1 VKQSPAFRSLA
12 VLTLLPFAAL
22 KAAEATAAPPNI
34 IVILTDDHGWADLG
48 ANGVDRHIR
57 TPNLDQLAADGVR
70 FTRTK
75 SNELR
80 GPTPHPRM
88 NLGISPIIAL
98 LLAPLAT
105 LHAADLKIAGV
116 FTDHTVLQ
124 REQPLPVWGLA
135 APNDEITVKFASQSK
150 SAKADANGK
159 WLVKLDPLTASAQG
173 RDLIVTAGDEET
185 RITDVLVGDVWLCS
199 GQSNM
204 HFQMKSVDKAPQEIA
219 AANHPTVRFFTVKQ
233 QFGQQASDDTAGVW
247 KPVSP
252 ATAADCSA
260 VACFFGTS
268 LQQKTGVPV
277 GLLIS
282 SVGGTRIESWMRPE
296 TLAATGESAPLI
308 AKWKSVSPEEFE
320 TIGKAYSAFQH
331 ERDHL
336 HPQAVKAAKAQGKPA
351 PPAPVMP
358 KLRCHDAPSSL
369 HHGMIAPLQPFAIR
383 GAVWYQGESNSGQ
396 AAAYEKLLPAMIA
409 DWRSAWGKELPFL
422 FVQLASYRNTHPSF
436 REAQHR
442 IWQKTPRT
450 AMVVTTDVGDAA
462 NIHPTRKRPVGER
475 LALAARAI
483 SYGQNVVYSGPV
495 FKGMSIENDRAV
507 LSFTHTGTGLTAEGG
522 ALKGFTLAGPDGKF
536 LPARAVI
543 EGANVVV
550 TSDKIARPTAV
561 RYGWAMMADGNLYN
575 REGLPAAPFRSDAPV
590 PGKAA
595 IFEVGGNKAYL
606 FEPAAAAAGK
616 PWIWY
621 APTIKG
627 DVIIA
632 RHKKYFD
639 AFMQEGIALAGFDL
653 GEVRGAPAS
662 TAKFTDFYDAMI
674 ARGYSS
680 KPILLGQSRGGLMT
694 LAWAVRNPEKV
705 RAWAG
710 IYPVCNLTSWP
721 MRFSKNETLADFSL
735 TEEALLSRLAE
746 FNPVDNLAGLAARR
760 VPMFSVHG
768 DKDGAVPYDENTR
781 LVKERYEAAGGEC
794 TVKIISGGGHEVT
807 PAFFE
812 CQELIDFIVKHSQP

>member
-1 VKQSPAFRSLA
+1 MLLA
-12 VLTLLPFAAL
+12 PFDAL
-22 KAAEATAAPPNI
+22 KAAEAPAGGPSI

-57 TPNLDQLAADGVR
+57 TPNLEQLAADGVR

-105 LHAADLKIAGV
+105 LHAADLKLAGV

-135 APNDEITVKFASQSK
+135 TPNDEITVKFANQSK
-150 SAKADANGK
+150 SAKADENGR
-159 WLVKLDPLTASAQG
+159 WLVKLDPLTASVEG
-173 RDLIVTAGDEET
+173 RDLIVTAAEEET

-204 HFQMKSVDKAPQEIA
+204 HFQLKSADQAAREITD
-219 AANHPTVRFFTVKQ
+219 ANHPAVRFLTVKQ
-233 QFGQQASDDTAGVW
+233 QFGQQPSADAAGVW

-260 VACFFGTS
+260 VAYFFGTS

-282 SVGGTRIESWMRPE
+282 SVGGTRIESWMRAE
-296 TLAATGESAPLI
+296 TLAATSESRSLI
-308 AKWKSVSPEEFE
+308 EKWKDVSPEEFE

-331 ERDHL
+331 QRDQV

-358 KLRCHDAPSSL
+358 KLRCHDAPSAL
-369 HHGMIAPLQPFAIR
+369 HHGMIAPLQPFALR
-383 GAVWYQGESNSGQ
+383 GAIWYQGESNSGQ
-396 AAAYEKLLPAMIA
+396 PAPYEKLLPAMIA
-409 DWRSAWGKELPFL
+409 DWRGVWGKDLPFL
-422 FVQLASYRNTHPSF
+422 FVQLAPHRSTHPAF

-450 AMVVTTDVGDAA
+450 AMIVTTDVGDAA

-483 SYGQNVVYSGPV
+483 SYGEKVEYSGPV

-507 LSFTHTGTGLTAEGG
+507 LSFTHTGTGLTAQGG
-522 ALKGFTLAGPDGKF
+522 ALKGFTLAGSDGKF

-543 EGANVVV
+543 EGAKVVV

-575 REGLPAAPFRSDAPV
+575 HEGLPAAPFRTDAPV
-590 PGKAA
+590 PGKPA

-639 AFMQEGIALAGFDL
+639 AFMQKGIALAGFDL

-662 TAKFTDFYDAMI
+662 TLKFTAFYDAMV
-674 ARGYSS
+674 ARGYSA

-694 LAWAVRNPEKV
+694 LAWAFRNPDKV

-710 IYPVCNLTSWP
+710 IYSVCNLTSWP
-721 MRFSKNETLADFSL
+721 MKSSKKETLADFDL

-746 FNPVDNLAGLAARR
+746 FNPVDNLAGLAAKK

-768 DKDGAVPYDENTR
+768 DKDGPVPLEENTA
-781 LVKERYEAAGGEC
+781 LLKQRYEAAGGEFQL
-794 TVKIISGGGHEVT
+794 KIIPGGGHEVT

-812 CQELIDFIVKHSQP
+812 CQELIDFIIRHSRP